1 MIATLCHHKIDPK
14 KNIKAHVLKNM
25 DSTFW
30 GEVVKL
36 NSRYELGRIMGF
48 MDINLDMNV
57 LERSELT

>member
-1 MIATLCHHKIDPK
+1 
-14 KNIKAHVLKNM
+14 M

-48 MDINLDMNV
+48 MDTNLDMNV